1 MAHLLNVWPSVRSRL
16 LREQRLLLLF
26 DYDGTLSPIVARPED
41 AVLPS
46 QTRRSLAA
54 MAGHPRCIAG
64 IVSGRSLT
72 DLRHMVGIPDLVYAG
87 NHGMEID
94 GPQLQFT
101 HPDAVLAREVL
112 GQVCSTL
119 ASDLQHIPGVLVED
133 KGLTL
138 TVHYRGAPEER
149 VPEVEATATEVTAS
163 NVKSGELKLTRG
175 KKVIEVRPDIP
186 WDKGRAIR
194 RIREAYDDR
203 PFPAYFGDDRTD
215 EDGFAVVQE
224 MGGLAVFVGESRQ
237 GTVALYQLDSPAEV
251 SRTLDLLWE
260 VLEDLG

>member
-1 MAHLLNVWPSVRSRL
+1 MAHLLNVWTSVRSNL
-16 LREQRLLLLF
+16 LRKQRLLLLF

-41 AVLPS
+41 ASLPS

-72 DLRHMVGIPDLVYAG
+72 DLRHMVGIPGLVYAG
-87 NHGMEID
+87 NHGMEIE
-94 GPQLQFT
+94 GPRLRFT
-101 HPDAVLAREVL
+101 HPDAVSARAVL
-112 GQVCSTL
+112 EQVCSTL

-138 TVHYRGAPEER
+138 TVHYRGIPEGR
-149 VPEVEATATEVTAS
+149 IAEVEAATAEATAPHL
-163 NVKSGELKLTRG
+163 KSGQLRLTRG
-175 KKVIEVRPDIP
+175 KKVVEVRPDIP

-224 MGGLAVFVGESRQ
+224 MGGLAVFVGKSRQ
-237 GTVALYQLDSPAEV
+237 GTVALYQLDSPSEV
-251 SRTLDLLWE
+251 SSTLDLLWE
-260 VLEDLG
+260 VLEVLG

>member
-26 DYDGTLSPIVARPED
+26 DYDGTLSPIVARPGD
-41 AVLPS
+41 AVLS
-46 QTRRSLAA
+46 SRTRRGLTALAA
-54 MAGHPRCIAG
+54 HPRCVAG
-64 IVSGRSLT
+64 IVSGRSLS
-72 DLRHMVGIPDLVYAG
+72 DLRQMVGITGLVYAG
-87 NHGMEID
+87 NHGMEIE
-94 GPQLQFT
+94 GPRLRFT
-101 HPDAVLAREVL
+101 HPDAVSAREVL
-112 GQVCSTL
+112 EQVCSTL
-119 ASDLQHIPGVLVED
+119 TSDLQHIPGVMVED

-138 TVHYRGAPEER
+138 TVHYRGTLEER
-149 VPEVEATATEVTAS
+149 IEEVEGATFEVTAPHLE
-163 NVKSGELKLTRG
+163 SGQLRLTRG
-175 KKVIEVRPDIP
+175 KKVVEVRPDIP

-215 EDGFAVVQE
+215 EDGFVVVQE

-251 SRTLDLLWE
+251 SSTLDLILE